1 MVKPKTKILLE
12 MINNIIME
20 YPNANDFIK
29 QNLTEKCDR
38 GEISID
44 QVIYFS

>member
-20 YPNANDFIK
+20 YPNTNDFIK
-29 QNLTEKCDR
+29 QNLTEIEEKY
-38 GEISID
+38 
-44 QVIYFS
+44 Q